1 MFFKKDSAIFGLA
14 LGVLIPICFYFLEDN
29 LLPMLFGLSFRSSS
43 MELFALVMNL
53 PIFRYYLMSL
63 QYEKTAK
70 GILFATFVYGLIWVY
85 VNQGIL

>member
-1 MFFKKDSAIFGLA
+1 MYGLP
-14 LGVLIPICFYFLEDN
+14 LGIIIPICFYFLEDN

>member
-1 MFFKKDSAIFGLA
+1 MSFKKDSAIFGLI
-14 LGVLIPICFYFLEDN
+14 LGILTPICFYFLEDN
-29 LLPMLFGLSFRSSS
+29 LIPMLFGLSFRSSS

-63 QYEKTAK
+63 KYENTAK
-70 GILFATFVYGLIWVY
+70 GILFATFIYGLIWVY

>member
-1 MFFKKDSAIFGLA
+1 MIFKKDSAIFGLT
-14 LGVLIPICFYFLEDN
+14 LGIMIPICFYFLEEN
-29 LLPMLFGLSFRSSS
+29 LIPMLFGVSFRSSS

-63 QYEKTAK
+63 KYERTAK

>member
-1 MFFKKDSAIFGLA
+1 M
-14 LGVLIPICFYFLEDN
+14 IPICFYFLEEN
-29 LLPMLFGLSFRSSS
+29 LIPMLFGVSFRSSS

-63 QYEKTAK
+63 KYERTAK

>member
-14 LGVLIPICFYFLEDN
+14 LGILIPICFYFLEDN

>member
-1 MFFKKDSAIFGLA
+1 MLFKKDSAIFGLR
-14 LGVLIPICFYFLEDN
+14 LGIMIPICFYFLEEN
-29 LLPMLFGLSFRSSS
+29 LIPMLFGVSFRSSS

-63 QYEKTAK
+63 KYERTAK

>member
-1 MFFKKDSAIFGLA
+1 MIFKKDSAIFGLT
-14 LGVLIPICFYFLEDN
+14 LGIMIPIFFYFLEEN
-29 LLPMLFGLSFRSSS
+29 LIPMLFGVSFRSSS

-53 PIFRYYLMSL
+53 PIFRYYLISL
-63 QYEKTAK
+63 KHERTAK